1 MVLTKA
7 TSVVVVV
14 MALGRRVL
22 LIPYVRRH
30 TFLLC
35 VRRFCHIPAINFGN
49 KGDARG
55 VDWIERARECVGW
68 MRRKMRIEESIYLK
82 MSYGMLER
90 FLILCFAVFPA
101 YPSSYSGAAFHEP

>member
-22 LIPYVRRH
+22 IPYVRRQ

-55 VDWIERARECVGW
+55 VDGI
-68 MRRKMRIEESIYLK
+68 
-82 MSYGMLER
+82 
-90 FLILCFAVFPA
+90 
-101 YPSSYSGAAFHEP
+101 